1 MILFLPRPL
10 IYLPP
15 PLVLLTICFILTGLL
30 LFLEQLQ
37 CIPASVPLLLLFPP
51 LEMFFFQVLS
61 WLHNATS
68 PVAFKYL
75 FKCQLLREPFFDQ
88 LSSYPHGTQHY
99 LKLYF
104 ELFVYLFIVCITHQ
118 NVSSEKRGLCLLVH
132 CGILRPRTGLAHEHT
147 LSIIE

>member
-1 MILFLPRPL
+1 MILLLPRPL

-15 PLVLLTICFILTGLL
+15 PLVLLSICSILTGLL
-30 LFLEQLQ
+30 LILEQLQ
-37 CIPASVPLLLLFPP
+37 CIPASVPLILLLP
-51 LEMFFFQVLS
+51 LLGIFFFQILS
-61 WLHNATS
+61 QLHNTTS
-68 PVAFKYL
+68 PVAFKSL

-88 LSSYPHGTQHY
+88 LPSYPHGIQHY

-118 NVSSEKRGLCLLVH
+118 NVSSEKRGLRLLVH
-132 CGILRPRTGLAHEHT
+132 CGILRPRTDLAHEYT